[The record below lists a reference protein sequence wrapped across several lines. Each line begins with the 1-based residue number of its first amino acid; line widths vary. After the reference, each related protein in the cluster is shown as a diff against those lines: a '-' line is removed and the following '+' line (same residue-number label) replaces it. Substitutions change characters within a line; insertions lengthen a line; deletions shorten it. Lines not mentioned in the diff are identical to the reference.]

1 MFDREIKH
9 KWGTDRNVGS
19 SFLFM
24 KGDIMKLF
32 FKSVFAV
39 MGVVSI
45 IDLVKYVFDKKN
57 HIEEVDVDV
66 ETK

>member
-1 MFDREIKH
+1 
-9 KWGTDRNVGS
+9 
-19 SFLFM
+19 
-24 KGDIMKLF
+24 MKLF

-39 MGVVSI
+39 IGVASI
-45 IDLVKYVFDKKN
+45 IDLVKYVMDKKN